1 MAISDF
7 IDSAPSV
14 TGAGLT
20 TYACFAV
27 PSAIPLALMQGAV
40 ISDPAEIW
48 RAGAAHTDLAGKANT
63 TKSEIT
69 QAVDKRASAD
79 NWEGNDKN
87 MFVQANVEP
96 YKSALDQ
103 TAQTHDGINDALSTL
118 AKVYMGAGLLSLTIG
133 GILAACASGVI
144 ACSWIPGANVAAE
157 GAATAAAETST
168 GVFRTILSR
177 LALLISKAGKL
188 LSSLKGQG
196 ILALAGAVEFWS
208 AKTGLTT
215 TGASPAIWPGV
226 AQPGQPGQ
234 APA

>member
-1 MAISDF
+1 MATSDF

-20 TYACFAV
+20 TYACFTV

-48 RAGAAHTDLAGKANT
+48 RAAARHTDLAGKAYT
-63 TKSEIT
+63 TKSEII

-87 MFVQANVEP
+87 VFVQ
-96 YKSALDQ
+96 ALDQ

-168 GVFRTILSR
+168 GVFRTVLSR

-208 AKTGLTT
+208 AKTELTT
-215 TGASPAIWPGV
+215 TGASPAVW
-226 AQPGQPGQ
+226 PGQ